1 MDQDFARQNLLR
13 LNVQKC
19 EIVVFSRS
27 KLKQFPDCSID
38 GEVIPA
44 GNVGRCLEYWWSE
57 DLMATRTVEENIKK
71 ARKSFFLY
79 GGIGV
84 SPRPTFL

>member
-1 MDQDFARQNLLR
+1 MWDGG
-13 LNVQKC
+13 
-19 EIVVFSRS
+19 FSRS

-44 GNVGRCLEYWWSE
+44 GKVGKCLGYWWSE
-57 DLMATRTVEENIKK
+57 DLMATRAVEENIKK

-79 GGIGV
+79 GSIGV
-84 SPRPTFL
+84 FL